1 VARGIRLRRAQRAV
15 SVVLA
20 DTQTIARQALRCLL
34 EDVSGLEVVGEVSDG
49 LKVASVVARLKPHV
63 VIIDFEL
70 TGLSALDVP
79 LAVRKRAPR
88 VGIVVLS
95 PSIRELH
102 VIQALRN
109 GATAY
114 VVKRADPKELLRAIA
129 KSASGEIYLS
139 RPLSRRPLSHW
150 LSRAKAGPRDRYD
163 ALTLRERE
171 VLHLVSQGMSATRI
185 AQRLTISPRTV
196 ETHRARIKLKLGLP
210 NHPAMV
216 RYAVER
222 QMTTPSPKNGE

>member
-1 VARGIRLRRAQRAV
+1 
-15 SVVLA
+15 
-20 DTQTIARQALRCLL
+20 LRCLL
-34 EDVSGLEVVGEVSDG
+34 EYVYGVKVIGEVSDG
-49 LKVASVVARLKPHV
+49 LKVASTVARLKPHV
-63 VIIDFEL
+63 VVIDFEL

-79 LAVRKRAPR
+79 LDVRRRSPR

-95 PSIRELH
+95 QSLRDLH

-114 VVKRADPKELLRAIA
+114 VVKRAGPKELVRAIV
-129 KSASGEIYLS
+129 KSAAGERYVS
-139 RPLSRRPLSHW
+139 TPLSRRPLSAW
-150 LSRAKAGPRDRYD
+150 LARADRGPRDGYD

-171 VLHLVSQGMSATRI
+171 VLHLVSQGLRATTI
-185 AQRLTISPRTV
+185 ARRLAISSRTV
-196 ETHRARIKLKLGLP
+196 EAHRARIKSKLGLP

-222 QMTTPSPKNGE
+222 QMTTPASHDGGETLSSRQRSG